1 MTSTLL
7 ASTAVGATPVGDT
20 GAHHASRIVV
30 IDPRP
35 ERGAI
40 TKLVVE
46 RCDALTVVGLAATLG
61 DAEPLIR
68 TEQAAIVLLEI
79 QMPVPEG
86 LATIAALRDRF
97 PDLRIVVCSFQSDA
111 TTREAARASGADG
124 YLSKPLHLGELLT
137 LLASPRSNP

>member
-1 MTSTLL
+1 
-7 ASTAVGATPVGDT
+7 
-20 GAHHASRIVV
+20 VV

-35 ERGAI
+35 ERRAI
-40 TKLVVE
+40 TSLVLG
-46 RCDALTVVGLAATLG
+46 RCKALTVVGLAATLG
-61 DAEPLIR
+61 DAEPQIR
-68 TEQAAIVLLEI
+68 SEQAEIVLVEI

-137 LLASPRSNP
+137 LVAPRRSNP